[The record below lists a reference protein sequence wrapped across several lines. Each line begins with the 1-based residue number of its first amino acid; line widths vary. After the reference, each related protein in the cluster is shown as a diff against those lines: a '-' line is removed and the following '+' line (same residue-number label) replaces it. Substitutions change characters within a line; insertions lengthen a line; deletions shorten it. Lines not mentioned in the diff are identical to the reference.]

1 MDRLPLVPCCSREV
15 VGAHPDHLEA
25 ALKTVIHN
33 ELGAA
38 RNPGNMQLM
47 VILISSQ
54 KDLAAKVTPLPP
66 TPLPPQFPSLLNSPP
81 PQLPSP
87 LNSPPPS
94 TPLPP
99 QLPSPLNSPPP
110 QLPSPL
116 LLVAGCCRRV
126 HGSPVAARGLSQA
139 TSQSTEG
146 NTATD
151 EEQL

>member
-1 MDRLPLVPCCSREV
+1 MNRLLLVPCCSREV

-66 TPLPPQFPSLLNSPP
+66 QLPSSLNSPP
-81 PQLPSP
+81 LSSP
-87 LNSPPPS
+87 H
-94 TPLPP
+94 PLM
-99 QLPSPLNSPPP
+99 LV
-110 QLPSPL
+110 L
-116 LLVAGCCRRV
+116 LLVTGGCRRV
-126 HGSPVAARGLSQA
+126 HRSPVAARGLSQ
-139 TSQSTEG
+139 TSSKSTEG

-151 EEQL
+151 EE